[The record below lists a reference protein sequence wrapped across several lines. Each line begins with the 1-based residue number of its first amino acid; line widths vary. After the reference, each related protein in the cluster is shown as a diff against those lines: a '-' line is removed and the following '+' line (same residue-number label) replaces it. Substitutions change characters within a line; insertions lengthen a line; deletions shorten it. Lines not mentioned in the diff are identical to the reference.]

1 MLNQN
6 PQRQSMQNTI
16 KGDGFSTKQ
25 NPTPPKTDYNVK
37 MELSP
42 HTRKLAELKE
52 NDIFADLEY
61 LANKH
66 PEMFNKPSDVFKL
79 MRDIKDNPTHF
90 YQNNRLDAGLI
101 VKRLKNNKIGKMVV
115 KKDSGEVLHATKTKE
130 KELQRLER
138 VDKKHSGDKSLALS
152 RTSSSKAAEEKPQN
166 LDSQQNFS
174 INQDKNEQN
183 HAKAQEKT
191 PFMRE

>member
-1 MLNQN
+1 M
-6 PQRQSMQNTI
+6 
-16 KGDGFSTKQ
+16 
-25 NPTPPKTDYNVK
+25 K

-52 NDIFADLEY
+52 KDIFADLEY
-61 LANKH
+61 LANKP
-66 PEMFNKPSDVFKL
+66 PEMFSKPSDVFKL
-79 MRDIKDNPTHF
+79 MREIKDNPTHF

-115 KKDSGEVLHATKTKE
+115 KKDNGEVLHATKTKE

-138 VDKKHSGDKSLALS
+138 VDKKRSGDKSLALS

-166 LDSQQNFS
+166 LDSQHNSTTNQSKNKQNQY
-174 INQDKNEQN
+174 N
-183 HAKAQEKT
+183 AQEIT
-191 PFMRE
+191 PFTRE